1 MAACRSIRSSATMVR
16 PNRAISQHGIV
27 GDMETAALIA
37 RDGTLDY
44 LCWPALDSPTVFAEL
59 LDAEK
64 GGAFTMTPQLHDP
77 RTLQLYVPET
87 NVLITRWMADG
98 GSAEVMDLMPHPDA
112 RVHPGRTARCILR
125 RITVTRGQV
134 SFTTRCAP
142 RFDYARAIPQTA
154 EIEGGVAFT
163 TDDLTMRLFA
173 SVPLTCAEG
182 AAVAT
187 FTLSAGETAWFTL
200 GGDDLT
206 LSDDARI
213 SDEIVETTG
222 AWRSWAGKSTYRGRW
237 REQVLRSALAL
248 KLLTSRQHGSIAAA
262 ATFSLPEAVGAGRNW
277 DYRATWI
284 RDASFTVYAFMRLGF
299 LEEAQHFGRWAGQRV
314 MASDADHPLRIM
326 YALDGSEARDE
337 EELDHLAGYAD
348 SRPVRIGNGA
358 NVQTQLDIFGELMD
372 SVYLSNKYGEA
383 ISHKGWQHVRDIV
396 DYVIEHWQTPDAGI
410 WEMRSQ
416 PRHFLHSRVMCWVA
430 LDRAIRLAKKR
441 SLPAPI
447 VRWAECRDAIH
458 ADVWEN
464 FRHPEHGYFVQ
475 ERGGREL
482 DAALLMM
489 PLVRF
494 VSSTDPVWL
503 HTLDAIGAHLCDDGL
518 VYRYRTTDGLE
529 GEEGA
534 FTTCTFWYA
543 ECLARAGRIDE
554 AQLTLAKGMRYAN
567 ALGLFAEEQDV
578 RGHQL
583 GNFPQALTHLA
594 FISAAFFTDRR
605 LDPSHR
611 PNWQP

>member
-1 MAACRSIRSSATMVR
+1 MVK

-27 GDMETAALIA
+27 GDMETAALVA
-37 RDGTLDY
+37 QDGTLDY
-44 LCWPALDSPTVFAEL
+44 LCWPVLDSPTIFAEL
-59 LDAEK
+59 LDEEK
-64 GGAFTMTPQLHDP
+64 GGAFTIAPQLDAP
-77 RTLQLYVPET
+77 RSLQLYVPET
-87 NVLITRWMADG
+87 NVLITRWMADD

-112 RVHPGRTARCILR
+112 RVHHGNTARCILR
-125 RITVTRGQV
+125 QISVTRGTIAFKV
-134 SFTTRCAP
+134 RCAP
-142 RFDYARAIPQTA
+142 RFDYARVIPDAAAID
-154 EIEGGVAFT
+154 GGVEFT
-163 TDDLTMRLFA
+163 GKDLTMRLFA
-173 SVPLTCAEG
+173 SVPLTCAAG
-182 AAVAT
+182 ASDAAFV
-187 FTLSAGETAWFTL
+187 LSAGESVWFML
-200 GGDDLT
+200 GGDDLVI
-206 LSDDARI
+206 SEDAMV
-213 SDEIVETTG
+213 SAEVAETTA
-222 AWRSWAGKSTYRGRW
+222 AWRRWSGKATYRGRW

-262 ATFSLPEAVGAGRNW
+262 ATFSLPEAIGAGRNW

-299 LEEAQHFGRWAGQRV
+299 LEEAKHFGRWAGQRV
-314 MASDADHPLRIM
+314 MASDANHPLRIM
-326 YALDGSEARDE
+326 YAIDGSDASDE
-337 EELDHLAGYAD
+337 EELTHLSGYAD

-383 ISHKGWQHVRDIV
+383 ISHNGWQHVRNLV
-396 DYVIEHWQTPDAGI
+396 EYVIEHWQKPDAGI
-410 WEMRSQ
+410 WEMRSE

-447 VRWAECRDAIH
+447 VRWAECRDAIN

-475 ERGGREL
+475 ERGGTEL

-489 PLVRF
+489 ALMRF

-503 HTLDAIGAHLCDDGL
+503 KTLDAIRDQLCDDGL
-518 VYRYRTTDGLE
+518 VYRYRTKDGLE

-543 ECLARAGRIDE
+543 ECLARAGRVDE

-578 RGHQL
+578 RGRQL